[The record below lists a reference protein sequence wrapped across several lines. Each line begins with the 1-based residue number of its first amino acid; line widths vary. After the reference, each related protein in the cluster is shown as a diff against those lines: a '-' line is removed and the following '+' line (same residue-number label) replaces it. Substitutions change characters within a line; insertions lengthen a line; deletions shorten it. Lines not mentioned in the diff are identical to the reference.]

1 MDCRLMLLDMLVL
14 VSLSLFLCPTVGA
27 ANITVEMGQTA
38 TLPCTGVTNDFREWQ
53 RLGDDGTETQLITL
67 YKSGSTT
74 DLQEKSGL
82 DTFNLRGRFTATAD
96 DAFTATITNTR
107 ESDDGR
113 YQCDSTSGS
122 VVHMLLTYY
131 MNSVS
136 LSTPPT
142 GSVTESIGG
151 RFIVTCTADSKPA
164 ASFTW
169 TKQGDSN
176 FTATGARLEIS
187 NLNMNDSGTYMCT
200 AFHAYA
206 SGTATVQLTVTE
218 EPVTTPTSP
227 QGQTVVTSAPITASK
242 STGTNGSNSAQT
254 GGGLGTG
261 GIVGI
266 VIAFLA
272 LAAIGVVGFVLWKRK
287 KGSVESGDDAV
298 TYHSPGHPGAPE
310 NLSRPPPNEPEVMY
324 AELDLKNAPAGS
336 RRPYV
341 ATPDDSPTEYAQIR
355 PDKPPR
361 SSVPHTLAP
370 DDKTEYA
377 SISKPKPSR
386 RLDLQAV

>member
-218 EPVTTPTSP
+218 
-227 QGQTVVTSAPITASK
+227 
-242 STGTNGSNSAQT
+242 

-287 KGSVESGDDAV
+287 KGSGREKDDGVESGDDAV